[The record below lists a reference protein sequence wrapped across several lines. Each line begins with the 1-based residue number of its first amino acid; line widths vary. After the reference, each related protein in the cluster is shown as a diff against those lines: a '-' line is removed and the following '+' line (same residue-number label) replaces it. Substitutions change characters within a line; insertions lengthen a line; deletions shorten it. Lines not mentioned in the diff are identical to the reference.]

1 MISGKGAVF
10 QADGGSRP
18 RRRLRARTL
27 MLAAVFVLA
36 QAPLAPASEELWR
49 HEWPNTDFSRHSV
62 DLADILSGGPPRDG
76 IPAIDDPRAVP
87 VAGHD
92 GLPGVEP
99 VISVTVDGEAR
110 AYPLRILVWH
120 EIVNDVINGTPL
132 VVTYCPLCNTGVVFE
147 GAIDGIVLDFGVTG
161 KLRHSDLVMY
171 DRQTESWW
179 QQFTG
184 RAIVGAMTG
193 ARLKAWPSRLES
205 FDRFRRRHPE
215 GTVLVPGD
223 DTRRPYGSTP
233 YAGYDSRKKPF
244 DFYRGDLPPGIA
256 PLARVVRV
264 DDTAWSLELLR
275 QERRIVVDDLVITWE
290 PGQASALDTREIASG
305 FDVGNVTVQRMTQS
319 GPVDVVYAVD
329 FAFAWHAFFPD
340 SPIRTT
346 LDELGPYP

>member
-1 MISGKGAVF
+1 MISGSGIMR
-10 QADGGSRP
+10 DM
-18 RRRLRARTL
+18 RTQGRVRTCIVA
-27 MLAAVFVLA
+27 LAAVLVLA
-36 QAPLAPASEELWR
+36 QAPLASASESLWR
-49 HEWPNTDFSRHSV
+49 HEWPKTDFSRHAV

-76 IPAIDDPRAVP
+76 IPAIDDPRTVP

-92 GLPGVEP
+92 GLPGIEP
-99 VISVTVDGEAR
+99 VISVTVAGEAR

-120 EIVNDVINGTPL
+120 EIVNDHINGIPL
-132 VVTYCPLCNTGVVFE
+132 AVTYCPLCNTGIVFRRDVD
-147 GAIDGIVLDFGVTG
+147 GAVLDFGVTG

-193 ARLKAWPSRLES
+193 TRLEAWPSRLES
-205 FDRFRRRHPE
+205 FERFRRRHPD

-223 DTRRPYGSTP
+223 AVRRPYGSTP
-233 YAGYDSRKKPF
+233 YAGYDSRTEPF
-244 DFYRGDLPPGIA
+244 GFYRGDLPLDIA

-275 QERRIVVDDLVITWE
+275 KAGKIVDGDLVITWE
-290 PGQASALDTREIASG
+290 AGQASALDTRDIASG
-305 FDVGNVTVQRMTQS
+305 IDVGNVTVQRMTQS
-319 GPVDVVYAVD
+319 GPVDVVYMVD

-346 LDELGPYP
+346 LNE